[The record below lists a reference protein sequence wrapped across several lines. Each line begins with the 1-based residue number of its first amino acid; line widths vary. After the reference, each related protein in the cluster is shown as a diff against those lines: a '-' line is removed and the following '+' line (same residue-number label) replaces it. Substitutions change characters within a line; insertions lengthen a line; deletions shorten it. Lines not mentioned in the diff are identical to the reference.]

1 MFLSCDGIRLQY
13 LFLNTLLK
21 TVCLLVYN
29 IKVKNHTFSL
39 YASLRLF
46 AIERNSMQP
55 TEKIVN
61 ERPET
66 ELLTKDFFYEL
77 PEELIAQSPSEERD
91 GCRLM
96 VLERDSGNIEHK
108 IFKNIID
115 YLNPEDIL
123 VVNSSKVIPA
133 RLIGTSDKTGSPI
146 ELLLLRAVDNGEWE
160 TLVRP
165 GKRAKV
171 GASFSFGGILR
182 ATVTDIV
189 EGGNRTVS
197 FEYDKE
203 KYGNIYS
210 VLDEVGNMPLPPYI
224 TRKLERKSDYQTV
237 YAKEEG
243 SAAAPTAGLHF
254 TEALLEKIKA
264 KGVGYA
270 EVTLHVGLGTFRPV
284 KADKIT
290 EHQMHGEFFHIEPE
304 VAAMINERRAKGGRV
319 IAVGTTATRVLES
332 ASLAD
337 GTVVPMSAETSIFIY
352 PGYKFKAT
360 DALITN
366 FHLPESTL
374 IMLVSAMAGKDNVM
388 NAYREAVMGR
398 YRFFSFG
405 DAMLIV

>member
-1 MFLSCDGIRLQY
+1 MQ
-13 LFLNTLLK
+13 
-21 TVCLLVYN
+21 
-29 IKVKNHTFSL
+29 
-39 YASLRLF
+39 
-46 AIERNSMQP
+46 ENS
-55 TEKIVN
+55 KIVN
-61 ERPET
+61 ERAST
-66 ELLTKDFFYEL
+66 ELVTRDFYYDL
-77 PEELIAQSPSEERD
+77 PEELIAQSPSDERD

-96 VLERDSGNIEHK
+96 VLDRESGNIDHK
-108 IFKNIID
+108 IFKDIID
-115 YLNPEDIL
+115 YLNPEDML

-133 RLIGTSDKTGSPI
+133 RLLGVTDKTGSPM
-146 ELLLLRAVDNGEWE
+146 ELLLLRAVEGGRWE

-171 GASFSFGGILR
+171 GASFTFGGILR
-182 ATVTDIV
+182 ATVTDII
-189 EGGNRTVS
+189 EGGNRLVK
-197 FEYDKE
+197 FDYDTG
-203 KYGNIYS
+203 KYDNIYR

-224 TRKLERKSDYQTV
+224 TKKLENKNDYQTV

-254 TEALLEKIKA
+254 TEELLGKIKE
-264 KGVGYA
+264 KGVGYG

-284 KADKIT
+284 KAERIE
-290 EHQMHGEFFHIEPE
+290 EHEMHAEFFHIEKE
-304 VAAMINERRAKGGRV
+304 VADEINRRRANGGRI

-332 ASLAD
+332 ASLPD
-337 GTVVPMSAETSIFIY
+337 GTVLPMAAETAIFIY

-374 IMLVSAMAGKDNVM
+374 IMLISALAGKENVM
-388 NAYREAVMGR
+388 NAYKTAVEER